1 MKKLKRNLLL
11 QILRSIL
18 ISIFD
23 LPGTPFLNLPI
34 NLVLNLTKIRVR
46 FSDLRDHRF
55 NHNFNCKRSCC
66 RCGLDD
72 ESSAHFLLCCPMFAD
87 ERASLLSKISDI
99 IHADVSVLPCNHLVH
114 ILLYGSN
121 VCNSITN
128 KLILRETTI
137 FVRNTGRFTSL
148 EAFRQMHTLIKCM
161 PLLCHQNCLVLLC
174 NFLYRLF
181 VFFVCI

>member
-1 MKKLKRNLLL
+1 MKPVANFKKHLNKYIRPPGYSFFGLTDKFGIKL
-11 QILRSIL
+11 S
-18 ISIFD
+18 
-23 LPGTPFLNLPI
+23 
-34 NLVLNLTKIRVR
+34 TKIRVG

-55 NHNFNCKRSCC
+55 NHNFNCKWSCC

-72 ESSAHFLLCCPMFAD
+72 ETSAHFHLCCSMFAD

-148 EAFRQMHTLIKCM
+148 EAFR
-161 PLLCHQNCLVLLC
+161 
-174 NFLYRLF
+174 
-181 VFFVCI
+181 